1 MSYAK
6 EMLDAIE
13 AGQMETAKQLFTQV
27 LAHDDDETQYNLAEE
42 LYALGFNGQAKRL
55 YQGLLG
61 RYPDQGD
68 LATALA
74 DIAVSDGD
82 TDAALNYLIRIQ
94 PGDPAYVQSLVS
106 AADVYQTLGLYEVSE
121 QKLLEAKRLAP
132 DEPVV
137 TFALGEFYFDWGHF
151 AEAIS
156 AYNELLAAGT
166 TELAGVNI
174 EARLAASLAQTGQ
187 YEDAVAAYEDVGVD
201 ALDLNGRFEL
211 GGLYLQLD
219 DPAKAITNLQAVI
232 DSDPSYANA
241 YLPLARAYEAQNQPD
256 KALDTVQ
263 AGVMVDDTNPTLYAL
278 GGKLALS
285 EDNVK
290 LAETYLQKALAI
302 DPEDQGNMLAWSNFL
317 VQEERD
323 QENVDFLDQ
332 IDRSGDVD
340 PQIYWNMA
348 KSYDRLENIKK
359 ARENY
364 LLAFNRF
371 QDSPDF
377 LHDIIDFFQSTG
389 ARAELKAALVRY
401 LKLEPTD
408 DEMQARLDELNTE
421 TD

>member
-6 EMLDAIE
+6 KMLDALE
-13 AGQMETAKQLFTQV
+13 AGQMETARQLFTQV

-61 RYPDQGD
+61 RYPEQGD

-82 TDAALNYLIRIQ
+82 ADAALNYLSRIQ
-94 PGDPAYVQSLVS
+94 PDDPAYVQSLIS
-106 AADVYQTLGLYEVSE
+106 AADVYQSLGLYEVSE
-121 QKLLEAKRLAP
+121 QKLLTAKRLAP
-132 DEPVV
+132 KEPVV

-151 AEAIS
+151 GQAIA
-156 AYNELLAAGT
+156 AYNELLAGGT
-166 TELAGVNI
+166 KELAGVNV

-211 GGLYLQLD
+211 GGLYLQLH
-219 DPAKAITNLQAVI
+219 DPAKAIANLQVVI
-232 DSDPSYANA
+232 DTDPSYANA
-241 YLPLARAYEAQNQPD
+241 YLPLATAYEAQNQPE

-263 AGVMVDDTNPTLYAL
+263 AGVMVDDTNPDLYAL

-285 EDNVK
+285 EDNPD
-290 LAETYLQKALAI
+290 LAETYLQKALKI

-323 QENVDFLDQ
+323 QENIDFLSRIDQ
-332 IDRSGDVD
+332 SGDVD

-348 KSYDRLENIKK
+348 KSYDRLDNVKK

-377 LHDIIDFFQSTG
+377 LHDLIDFFQSTG

-401 LKLEPTD
+401 LKLVPTD
-408 DEMQARLDELNTE
+408 DEMQMRLDDLNDE
-421 TD
+421 T

>member
-1 MSYAK
+1 M
-6 EMLDAIE
+6 
-13 AGQMETAKQLFTQV
+13 
-27 LAHDDDETQYNLAEE
+27 
-42 LYALGFNGQAKRL
+42 
-55 YQGLLG
+55 
-61 RYPDQGD
+61 
-68 LATALA
+68 
-74 DIAVSDGD
+74 
-82 TDAALNYLIRIQ
+82 NYLSRIQ

-290 LAETYLQKALAI
+290 LAETYLQRPWRLIRKIKVICSLGATF
-302 DPEDQGNMLAWSNFL
+302 WC
-317 VQEERD
+317 R
-323 QENVDFLDQ
+323 
-332 IDRSGDVD
+332 
-340 PQIYWNMA
+340 
-348 KSYDRLENIKK
+348 KSVIKK
-359 ARENY
+359 M
-364 LLAFNRF
+364 LT
-371 QDSPDF
+371 F
-377 LHDIIDFFQSTG
+377 LTKSIVVVMLTHKFIGIW
-389 ARAELKAALVRY
+389 LKATIGWRILKKPVRI
-401 LKLEPTD
+401 TF
-408 DEMQARLDELNTE
+408 
-421 TD
+421 

>member
-6 EMLDAIE
+6 KMLDALE
-13 AGQMETAKQLFTQV
+13 AGQMETARQLFTQV
-27 LAHDDDETQYNLAEE
+27 L
-42 LYALGFNGQAKRL
+42 AKRL

-61 RYPDQGD
+61 RYPEQGD

-82 TDAALNYLIRIQ
+82 ADAALNYLSRIQ
-94 PGDPAYVQSLVS
+94 PDDPAYVQSLIS
-106 AADVYQTLGLYEVSE
+106 AADVYQSLGLYEVSE
-121 QKLLEAKRLAP
+121 QKLLTAKRLAP
-132 DEPVV
+132 REPVV

-151 AEAIS
+151 GQAIA
-156 AYNELLAAGT
+156 AYNELLAGGT
-166 TELAGVNI
+166 KELAGVNV

-211 GGLYLQLD
+211 GGLYLQLH
-219 DPAKAITNLQAVI
+219 DPAKAIANLQAVI
-232 DSDPSYANA
+232 DTDPSYANA
-241 YLPLARAYEAQNQPD
+241 YLPLATAYEAQNQPE

-263 AGVMVDDTNPTLYAL
+263 AGVMVDDTNPDLYAL

-285 EDNVK
+285 EDNPD
-290 LAETYLQKALAI
+290 LAETYLQKALKI

-323 QENVDFLDQ
+323 QENIDFLSQ
-332 IDRSGDVD
+332 IDQSGDVD

-348 KSYDRLENIKK
+348 KSYDRLDNVQK

-377 LHDIIDFFQSTG
+377 LHDLIDFFQSTG

-401 LKLEPTD
+401 LKLVPTD
-408 DEMQARLDELNTE
+408 DEMQMRLDDLNDE
-421 TD
+421 T

>member
-1 MSYAK
+1 MCIR
-6 EMLDAIE
+6 DR
-13 AGQMETAKQLFTQV
+13 V

-61 RYPDQGD
+61 RYPEQGD

-82 TDAALNYLIRIQ
+82 ADAALNYLSRIQ
-94 PGDPAYVQSLVS
+94 PDDPAYVQSLIS
-106 AADVYQTLGLYEVSE
+106 AADVYQSLGLYEVSE
-121 QKLLEAKRLAP
+121 QKLLKAKQLAP
-132 DEPVV
+132 KEPVV

-151 AEAIS
+151 GQAIA

-211 GGLYLQLD
+211 GGLYLQLH
-219 DPAKAITNLQAVI
+219 DPAKAIANLQAVI
-232 DSDPSYANA
+232 DTDPSFANA
-241 YLPLARAYEAQNQPD
+241 YLPLATAYEAQNQPE

-263 AGVMVDDTNPTLYAL
+263 AGVMVDDTNPDLYAL

-285 EDNVK
+285 EDNPD
-290 LAETYLQKALAI
+290 LAETYLQKALKI

-323 QENVDFLDQ
+323 QENIDFLSRIDQ
-332 IDRSGDVD
+332 SGDVD

-348 KSYDRLENIKK
+348 KSYDRLDNVQK

-377 LHDIIDFFQSTG
+377 LHDLIDFFQSTG
-389 ARAELKAALVRY
+389 ARTELKAALVRY
-401 LKLEPTD
+401 LKLVPTD
-408 DEMQARLDELNTE
+408 DEMQMRLDDLNDE
-421 TD
+421 T

>member
-1 MSYAK
+1 
-6 EMLDAIE
+6 MLDALE
-13 AGQMETAKQLFTQV
+13 AGQMETARQLFTQV

-61 RYPDQGD
+61 RYPEQGD

-82 TDAALNYLIRIQ
+82 ADAALNYLSRIQ
-94 PGDPAYVQSLVS
+94 PDDPAYVQSLIS
-106 AADVYQTLGLYEVSE
+106 AADVYQSLGLYEVSE
-121 QKLLEAKRLAP
+121 QKLLTAKRLAP
-132 DEPVV
+132 KEPVV

-151 AEAIS
+151 GQAIA
-156 AYNELLAAGT
+156 AYNELLAGGT
-166 TELAGVNI
+166 KELAGVNV

-211 GGLYLQLD
+211 GGLYLQLH
-219 DPAKAITNLQAVI
+219 DPAKAIANLQAVI
-232 DSDPSYANA
+232 DTDPSYANA
-241 YLPLARAYEAQNQPD
+241 YLPLATAYEAQNQPE

-263 AGVMVDDTNPTLYAL
+263 AGVMVDDTNPDLYAL

-285 EDNVK
+285 EDNPD
-290 LAETYLQKALAI
+290 LAETYLQKALKI

-323 QENVDFLDQ
+323 QENIDFLSRIDQ
-332 IDRSGDVD
+332 SGDVD

-348 KSYDRLENIKK
+348 KSYDRLDNVKK
-359 ARENY
+359 
-364 LLAFNRF
+364 
-371 QDSPDF
+371 PGK
-377 LHDIIDFFQSTG
+377 ITC
-389 ARAELKAALVRY
+389 
-401 LKLEPTD
+401 
-408 DEMQARLDELNTE
+408 
-421 TD
+421 

>member
-6 EMLDAIE
+6 KMLDALE
-13 AGQMETAKQLFTQV
+13 AGQMETARQLFTQV

-61 RYPDQGD
+61 RYPEQGD

-82 TDAALNYLIRIQ
+82 ADAALNYLSRIQ
-94 PGDPAYVQSLVS
+94 PDDPAYVQSLIS
-106 AADVYQTLGLYEVSE
+106 AADVYQSLGLYEVSE
-121 QKLLEAKRLAP
+121 QKLLTAKRLAP
-132 DEPVV
+132 REPVV

-151 AEAIS
+151 GQAIA
-156 AYNELLAAGT
+156 AYNELLAGGT
-166 TELAGVNI
+166 KELAGVNV

-211 GGLYLQLD
+211 GGLYLQLH
-219 DPAKAITNLQAVI
+219 DPAKAIANLQAVI
-232 DSDPSYANA
+232 DTDPSYANA
-241 YLPLARAYEAQNQPD
+241 YLPLATAYEAQNQPE

-263 AGVMVDDTNPTLYAL
+263 AGVMVDDTNPDLYAL

-285 EDNVK
+285 EDNPD
-290 LAETYLQKALAI
+290 LAETYLQKALKI
-302 DPEDQGNMLAWSNFL
+302 DPEDQGNWSNFL

-323 QENVDFLDQ
+323 QENIDFLSQ
-332 IDRSGDVD
+332 IDQSGDVD

-348 KSYDRLENIKK
+348 KSYDRLDNVQK

-377 LHDIIDFFQSTG
+377 LHDLIDFFQSTG

-401 LKLEPTD
+401 LKLVPTD
-408 DEMQARLDELNTE
+408 DEMQMRLDDLNDE
-421 TD
+421 T